1 MNGENRRCGQES
13 WKTPPFKKQTE
24 KSRLAKLTAVEPY
37 ARDGEGVMS
46 QSQGTEEREEQSHQ
60 PQRRGKVD
68 ADLGRAYSLSGR

>member
-1 MNGENRRCGQES
+1 MER
-13 WKTPPFKKQTE
+13 TE
-24 KSRLAKLTAVEPY
+24 DVGKNLGKHLHLRLAKLTAVEPY